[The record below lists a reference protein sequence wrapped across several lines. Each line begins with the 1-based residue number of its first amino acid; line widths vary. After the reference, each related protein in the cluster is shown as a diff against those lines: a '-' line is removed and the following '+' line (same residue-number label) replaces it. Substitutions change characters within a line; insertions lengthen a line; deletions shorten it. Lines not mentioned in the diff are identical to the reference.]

1 MKFGKQME
9 TAAYNLPENWRPHLI
24 HYKTLKK
31 SIRSVVDELES
42 RGLSTEWINTLDT
55 EHEAMR
61 LDYIF
66 DGNFHTFIDL
76 TPYTT
81 LSLIFFYWCL

>member
-9 TAAYNLPENWRPHLI
+9 TAAYDLPENWRPHLI

-31 SIRSVVDELES
+31 SIRLVVDELES

-55 EHEAMR
+55 EQAMR

-66 DGNFHTFIDL
+66 DGK
-76 TPYTT
+76 
-81 LSLIFFYWCL
+81 LSLKFENTHIYLSDNYCR

>member
-31 SIRSVVDELES
+31 SIRLVVDELES

-55 EHEAMR
+55 EEAMK
-61 LDYIF
+61 LDYTLSGSIVYIYIHIDYIF
-66 DGNFHTFIDL
+66 ISFI
-76 TPYTT
+76 
-81 LSLIFFYWCL
+81 CR